1 MSEDGGVVEWQ
12 APLDS
17 ELTWRLEAGPETP
30 LRSLADLRRAEG
42 TRFQRLQAPKHF
54 GVAPPLSQPLDTG
67 HFGRPTVGGDW
78 VEGKLHRVGYT
89 AGGGCR
95 SRVRCRF
102 GDRGAGD
109 GAGRYCGCG
118 ILPIRTGLRSL
129 RLRAAWSPIAAG
141 LSATA
146 QW

>member
-1 MSEDGGVVEWQ
+1 MNGRSCSKSWYGRVIWEFEMSEDGGVVEWQ
-12 APLDS
+12 APPET
-17 ELTWRLEAGPETP
+17 ELTRHLEAGSETP

-67 HFGRPTVGGDW
+67 YFGRPTVGGDW

-109 GAGRYCGCG
+109 GAGRYCGYG
-118 ILPIRTGLRSL
+118 I
-129 RLRAAWSPIAAG
+129 
-141 LSATA
+141 
-146 QW
+146 